1 MNLTDE
7 QQHIINSSGNI
18 KINAV
23 AGSGKTTTILE
34 YIKTRAKS
42 SKILYLAYNKS
53 VKEEA
58 KAKLI
63 KHGINNVDV
72 HTAHS
77 LAYQNQKMQ
86 EAILKSYSPFELPK
100 LLNIESNKNKII
112 DKYLIAHYTLK
123 LIDYFYNSNVEKI
136 EDLDLIKIIFE
147 NESINFV
154 KEYYDYIYYLADL
167 FYQLMKDGGI
177 QITHDFYLK
186 QYQLNKPKLN
196 YDFIC
201 FDEGQDASP
210 VIWDIV
216 NNQKA
221 TKIITGDVNQQIYSW
236 RFAVNMLQNIGFKQF
251 YLTQSF
257 RFNQDIADLAVRI
270 INWKKY
276 INQDYKI
283 SVIGSGNSKSTKVK
297 ALIARTNLEMIDN
310 ALEFS
315 RKSSKDTRIYF
326 EGGNN
331 NAFFLEENS
340 LFNDIQNLYA
350 NKKHLIKSNFI
361 SSFSSFDELANYNK
375 KATDTNLSNYTEL
388 VKKYGENLNEILTF
402 LKEKSIPDIS
412 HKKDASMIFTTLHK
426 AKGMEYD
433 SVELANDF
441 IKESDVKDIHKRK
454 NVNFAKINEE
464 INILYVAVTRT
475 KNRLKFLKSHIKNE
489 EERTQI
495 SNNQESSE
503 KADFQIEKKIRSISL
518 PISNPKVVVKFDEFQ
533 KLLQQKPY
541 AKMYQEGSIVF
552 NAIAKYG
559 AKNKNIIEIIKKIY
573 NSL

>member
-7 QQHIINSSGNI
+7 QLHIINSSGNI
-18 KINAV
+18 KVNAV

-34 YIKTRAKS
+34 YIKTHSKS

-63 KHGINNVDV
+63 KQGITNVDV

-77 LAYQNQKMQ
+77 LAYHSQN
-86 EAILKSYSPFELPK
+86 IYNTTLKSYSPYELPK
-100 LLNIESNKNKII
+100 LLNIESNKNKVI

-147 NESINFV
+147 NESLNFV
-154 KEYYDYIYYLADL
+154 NEYYDYIYYLADL

-186 QYQLNKPKLN
+186 QYQLHKPKLN

-236 RFAVNMLQNIGFKQF
+236 RYAVNMLQNIDFQQF

-276 INQDYKI
+276 INNDYKI

-310 ALEFS
+310 ALEFA
-315 RKSSKDTRIYF
+315 RKSSKDTRIFF
-326 EGGNN
+326 EGGNS

-340 LFNDIQNLYA
+340 LLNDIQNLYA
-350 NKKHLIKSNFI
+350 DKRYLIKSNFI
-361 SSFSSFDELANYNK
+361 RNFGTFGELANYNK
-375 KATDTNLSNYTEL
+375 KASDTNLSNFTDL
-388 VKKYGENLNEILTF
+388 VKKYGKHLNKILAF
-402 LKEKSIPDIS
+402 LKKKSIPDIS
-412 HKKDASMIFTTLHK
+412 HKNNASMIFTTLHK

-475 KNRLKFLKSHIKNE
+475 KNRLKFLKTNIKNE
-489 EERTQI
+489 GERTQI
-495 SNNQESSE
+495 SNDQESSE
-503 KADFQIEKKIRSISL
+503 KAAYQIEKNIQSISL
-518 PISNPKVVVKFDEFQ
+518 PINNPKVVVKFDEFQ
-533 KLLQQKPY
+533 KLLQHKIY

-552 NAIAKYG
+552 RAIAKYG
-559 AKNKNIIEIIKKIY
+559 SKNKKLFEIIKKMY
-573 NSL
+573 ESS